1 MAPRARPSPESPSQP
16 QNPPSVP
23 KIPPPSPKSPPLAPC
38 AYLRAAT
45 ASMACSRTAVSS
57 WSRGSFS
64 ISRCGG
70 RERGGG
76 SWHPRVRRSPR
87 VPPCLVSPPPAHL
100 QMSAQ
105 VAAVAEVGEAAGQPR
120 LAGGGADAADALQE
134 LHLLLLALRDLR
146 HKPPAVRGGPQ
157 SWEHP
162 PHPTH
167 SPPAPSFYLHP
178 GLDKLVDGVHGLLLQ
193 HVHLQVVEGC
203 GQRARGAIRG
213 GAGDP
218 PGGWGGAGCLCER
231 EGVLHS
237 RPRGTAT
244 SSSSSSSG
252 VM

>member
-1 MAPRARPSPESPSQP
+1 MGAGTQGCGGPLGCPPALSHPPQLTCRCLHKLQRLQKSAKPPDSPDSRAVVQTLQMLSRNFIFCSSPCGIYATNPQRSGGAPRA
-16 QNPPSVP
+16 
-23 KIPPPSPKSPPLAPC
+23 
-38 AYLRAAT
+38 
-45 ASMACSRTAVSS
+45 
-57 WSRGSFS
+57 GST
-64 ISRCGG
+64 
-70 RERGGG
+70 
-76 SWHPRVRRSPR
+76 
-87 VPPCLVSPPPAHL
+87 
-100 QMSAQ
+100 
-105 VAAVAEVGEAAGQPR
+105 
-120 LAGGGADAADALQE
+120 
-134 LHLLLLALRDLR
+134 
-146 HKPPAVRGGPQ
+146 
-157 SWEHP
+157 P